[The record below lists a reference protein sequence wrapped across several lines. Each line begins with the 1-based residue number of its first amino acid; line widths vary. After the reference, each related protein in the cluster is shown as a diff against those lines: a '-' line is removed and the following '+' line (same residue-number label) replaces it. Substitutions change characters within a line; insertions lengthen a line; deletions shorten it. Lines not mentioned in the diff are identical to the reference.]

1 MTGKGRVVL
10 SVDSDEVRLTSM
22 RKNVERARALYRQHV
37 INDLCEI
44 AYLPL
49 DDLTH
54 LLAGESLVSRLL

>member
-37 INDLCEI
+37 INDQPSEAFLE
-44 AYLPL
+44 AR
-49 DDLTH
+49 
-54 LLAGESLVSRLL
+54 RLEAARERAKDA